1 MSNLTSTYLA
11 KLVHPSLDRPFD
23 QGFDLLDPSHDSK
36 KMEDLPKVSLME
48 DEEGNI
54 HLRNLSLY
62 LAANEEEALNYLFLG
77 DTNRAISE
85 TAMNKASSRSHC
97 IFTVR
102 AAEHMA
108 KVTRYLCVGVSKISH
123 NS

>member
-1 MSNLTSTYLA
+1 MAHGRVQLIFGGCSRA
-11 KLVHPSLDRPFD
+11 HPPTAAANRNQDIMRLDRP
-23 QGFDLLDPSHDSK
+23 QRP
-36 KMEDLPKVSLME
+36 
-48 DEEGNI
+48 
-54 HLRNLSLY
+54 LRNLSVY

-102 AAEHMA
+102 GSL
-108 KVTRYLCVGVSKISH
+108 KSVLRT
-123 NS
+123 